1 MVVESLL
8 VVAGGAG
15 WKISQ
20 VEAAFRFEILSIA
33 ALFSSCFVLFVCFS
47 HEVDKLLGKLVLIS
61 LRSVYTTGCLKH
73 KLLCC

>member
-20 VEAAFRFEILSIA
+20 VEAAFCFEILSIA
-33 ALFSSCFVLFVCFS
+33 ALFSSFVCFS